1 MESKTLHNLSSS
13 YKSFLKNISENSSFK
28 NINEDST
35 LSDVNK
41 VYDIIDIMLKD
52 EFLQIA
58 DINHM
63 INNYEKNNDVI
74 NKIKQLSSLRNF
86 LILNMVYKSSKWP
99 LFIEKLM
106 SDLKLDCKTTQ
117 KKMLSLF
124 KQYIGTWNT
133 IDKFFIM
140 NDNKTKL
147 SKIVIIDPDDIEF
160 LSSKI

>member
-99 LFIEKLM
+99 L
-106 SDLKLDCKTTQ
+106 C
-117 KKMLSLF
+117 
-124 KQYIGTWNT
+124 G
-133 IDKFFIM
+133 
-140 NDNKTKL
+140 
-147 SKIVIIDPDDIEF
+147 VG
-160 LSSKI
+160 